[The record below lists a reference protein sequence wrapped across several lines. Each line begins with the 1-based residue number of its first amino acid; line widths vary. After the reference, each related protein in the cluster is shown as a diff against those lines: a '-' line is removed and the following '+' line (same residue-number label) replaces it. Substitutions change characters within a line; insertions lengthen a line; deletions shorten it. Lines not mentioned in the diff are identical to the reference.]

1 MKFRFYF
8 KRIRRRVKRRKLP
21 SKRYLELKE
30 QARALV
36 NSRLDYFNLHYKFKY
51 GRVSIRNQKSRW
63 GSCSSKGNLNFNYKI
78 VLLPSHLADY
88 IIVHEL
94 CHLKEFNHSQKFWS
108 LVGEILPDYKKLQRE
123 LKRVRMTPSN
133 KTRSP
138 AELETVATTR
148 TINV

>member
-8 KRIRRRVKRRKLP
+8 RRKRLKKVRRKP
-21 SKRYLELKE
+21 SKKYLELKE
-30 QARALV
+30 TARVLV
-36 NSRLDYFNLHYKFKY
+36 HSRLDHFNLHYKFKY

-78 VLLPSHLADY
+78 VLLPPHLGDY

-94 CHLKEFNHSQKFWS
+94 CHRGQFNHSQKFWS

-123 LKRVRMTPSN
+123 LKRIRMTPSN

-138 AELETVATTR
+138 AKLQAVAAR
-148 TINV
+148 GTINI